1 MQFVVRDGSGI
12 ARHKTA
18 FAKIVEGNRTDF
30 RVPCLVVVDE
40 ILKLMG
46 FLRNQGAA
54 ASQAVNPKL
63 IQILRT
69 LVIEW

>member
-1 MQFVVRDGSGI
+1 VRCSSSSGMGAGSHTT
-12 ARHKTA
+12 R
-18 FAKIVEGNRTDF
+18 RTN
-30 RVPCLVVVDE
+30 VL
-40 ILKLMG
+40 IG

>member
-1 MQFVVRDGSGI
+1 
-12 ARHKTA
+12 
-18 FAKIVEGNRTDF
+18 
-30 RVPCLVVVDE
+30 
-40 ILKLMG
+40 MG

-69 LVIEW
+69 LVIDR

>member
-1 MQFVVRDGSGI
+1 
-12 ARHKTA
+12 
-18 FAKIVEGNRTDF
+18 
-30 RVPCLVVVDE
+30 
-40 ILKLMG
+40 MG
-46 FLRNQGAA
+46 FLRNEGAA